1 MPATGLNNLE
11 IPSPPSPQRPWENP
25 PITAARGS
33 PLQGACAAASPG
45 VCTLTG
51 FLEPVRAPAF
61 LLTALCP
68 IRARPGKPPV
78 SWAQPEAQ
86 WLGTRTESPPPAPPP
101 SSTAPLHTTLVAQAG
116 SFSCIRQSLGQQEE
130 GMVRSQRAGVRKK
143 QCCSYCTAACR
154 LSKQSP
160 APSSVHGEPSPQLCP
175 RRAQPPALSTGS
187 PAPPALSTRSPA
199 PRLCPWGAQPPALSP
214 WSPASSSVHVEPSPL
229 ALSTPSPAPR
239 LCPHGP

>member
-160 APSSVHGEPSPQLCP
+160 APSSVHGEPSPPGSVHAEPSPPALSMGSPASSSVPVEPSLQLCP
-175 RRAQPPALSTGS
+175 RGAQPPGS
-187 PAPPALSTRSPA
+187 VHAEPSPPALSTRTLVPQLKCDL
-199 PRLCPWGAQPPALSP
+199 R
-214 WSPASSSVHVEPSPL
+214 
-229 ALSTPSPAPR
+229 
-239 LCPHGP
+239 